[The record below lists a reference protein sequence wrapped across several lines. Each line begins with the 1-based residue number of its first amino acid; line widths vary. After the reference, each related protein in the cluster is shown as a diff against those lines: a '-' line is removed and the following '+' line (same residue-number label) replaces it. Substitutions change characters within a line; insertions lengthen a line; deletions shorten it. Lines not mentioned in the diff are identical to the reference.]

1 METDKKH
8 CKSPGLY
15 SFLDSLERNQNSE
28 FPAIDVHMSYSPLE
42 AGLGGDDPVVMDQS
56 AVTQVCP
63 LLDQSHVPGPVSV
76 TGPRVCLQ
84 VTCLITCHTCRPLA
98 ALQTS
103 TLHPHHQ
110 LAGALSHLETV
121 SSLQRLQ
128 ADILDLMY
136 IYIVL

>member
-1 METDKKH
+1 
-8 CKSPGLY
+8 
-15 SFLDSLERNQNSE
+15 
-28 FPAIDVHMSYSPLE
+28 MSYLPLE

-56 AVTQVCP
+56 AVTHVCP

-84 VTCLITCHTCRPLA
+84 VTCLVTCHTGRPLA

-121 SSLQRLQ
+121 SGLQRLQ
-128 ADILDLMY
+128 TDILDLIMMM
-136 IYIVL
+136 IMT